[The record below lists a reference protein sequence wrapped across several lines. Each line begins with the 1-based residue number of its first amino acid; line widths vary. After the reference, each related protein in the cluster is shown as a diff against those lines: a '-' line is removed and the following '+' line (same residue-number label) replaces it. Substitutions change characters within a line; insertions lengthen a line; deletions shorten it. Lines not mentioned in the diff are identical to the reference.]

1 MNAPADHRFLERLLR
16 VEECLLTG
24 QPVDADAVPEALA
37 IIRAYRTGKSADEVL
52 DFDDCQRGDRKEP
65 HSIEDVVARLSTTV
79 QRMELATEQLF
90 HLADQ
95 RPAVAAPLL
104 ALSSNE
110 LSSRAAATEI
120 GVDQQTIRNWL
131 HKNPSLGCFRDGR
144 WIVFRDMLE
153 SYKRAR
159 FPDATDQKLSR

>member
-65 HSIEDVVARLSTTV
+65 HSIEEMLERLDGAV
-79 QRMELATEQLF
+79 QRMERAADR
-90 HLADQ
+90 ADQ
-95 RPAVAAPLL
+95 RPGAAAPLL

-110 LSSRAAATEI
+110 MTTKEAAREI
-120 GVDQQTIRNWL
+120 GVDKESVRLWL
-131 HKNPSLGCFRDGR
+131 HKNPNLGFFCDGR
-144 WIVFRDMLE
+144 WIVFRDQLE
-153 SYKRAR
+153 KYKRAR
-159 FPDATDQKLSR
+159 YPDAVDRKLSR